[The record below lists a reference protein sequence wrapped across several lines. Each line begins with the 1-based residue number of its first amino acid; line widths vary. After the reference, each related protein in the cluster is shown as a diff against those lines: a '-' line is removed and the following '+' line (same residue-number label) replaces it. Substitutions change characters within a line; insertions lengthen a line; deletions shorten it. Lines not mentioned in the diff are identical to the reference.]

1 VSCAWNWRSGRKAR
15 LPLVHFSTISP
26 RLPQLHVLV
35 LPSAI
40 AVAGDRDAG
49 RDRLRERHLQEFHG
63 VLFADAVIGVKA
75 IGSLGVRPVLAH
87 RWDALTD
94 GASDPP
100 KHFAEPLCKSLIP
113 ILASRYLSINPR
125 LCLNGTAE
133 PSSLSAAGPSLENP
147 WSTPGRESGAQQ

>member
-1 VSCAWNWRSGRKAR
+1 VSCAWTWRSGRKAR

-26 RLPQLHVLV
+26 RLLQLHVLV

-63 VLFADAVIGVKA
+63 VLFADAVDRQPWC
-75 IGSLGVRPVLAH
+75 SPSPDQ
-87 RWDALTD
+87 WDALTD

-100 KHFAEPLCKSLIP
+100 KHFAHTRIPLPLDQP
-113 ILASRYLSINPR
+113 
-125 LCLNGTAE
+125 T
-133 PSSLSAAGPSLENP
+133 SLSQRHRRTVIAV
-147 WSTPGRESGAQQ
+147 RSGTLVGKSMEHPRSRIRCSAMNHKRFR